1 VSGSGA
7 DKAESGRS
15 GRNARL
21 SRATPWL
28 WVGVAL
34 LLTALASAAV
44 GAVPIPPVTAAR
56 ILLAR
61 LPALHIR
68 ADWPASYATIL
79 YEIRLPNLALTAL
92 TGMALAGS
100 GAAFQGLFR
109 NPLADPY
116 VIGVASGAG
125 LGAVLAMAAHWPAGV
140 LGLAAVPVAG
150 FIGAVLTVG
159 LVYSLSRV
167 GGSTPV
173 TTLILAGVAVSSFA
187 TAGTSLILLLSTS
200 ELHRAIT
207 WMVGG
212 FSIGGWEPVLA
223 ALPYLLLGLGVLV
236 LLGRPINVLQFG
248 DEQARQLGLDVERLK
263 LVIVIAAS
271 LVAATAVSFS
281 GIIAFVGLIVPHLTR
296 LLWGPD
302 YRRLLPLATLL
313 GGSFLLAADTAAR
326 AVLSPRELPV
336 GVVTSIVGAPFFLWL
351 LHRARRRLRG
361 W

>member
-1 VSGSGA
+1 
-7 DKAESGRS
+7 
-15 GRNARL
+15 
-21 SRATPWL
+21 
-28 WVGVAL
+28 
-34 LLTALASAAV
+34 
-44 GAVPIPPVTAAR
+44 
-56 ILLAR
+56 
-61 LPALHIR
+61 
-68 ADWPASYATIL
+68 
-79 YEIRLPNLALTAL
+79 
-92 TGMALAGS
+92 
-100 GAAFQGLFR
+100 
-109 NPLADPY
+109 
-116 VIGVASGAG
+116 
-125 LGAVLAMAAHWPAGV
+125 
-140 LGLAAVPVAG
+140 
-150 FIGAVLTVG
+150 
-159 LVYSLSRV
+159 
-167 GGSTPV
+167 
-173 TTLILAGVAVSSFA
+173 VAVSSFA

-200 ELHRAIT
+200 ELHRAVT

-212 FSIGGWEPVLA
+212 FSMGGWEPVLA
-223 ALPYLLLGLGVLV
+223 ASPYLLLGLGVLV

-313 GGSFLLAADTAAR
+313 GGSFLLAADMAAR

>member
-1 VSGSGA
+1 
-7 DKAESGRS
+7 
-15 GRNARL
+15 
-21 SRATPWL
+21 
-28 WVGVAL
+28 
-34 LLTALASAAV
+34 
-44 GAVPIPPVTAAR
+44 
-56 ILLAR
+56 
-61 LPALHIR
+61 
-68 ADWPASYATIL
+68 
-79 YEIRLPNLALTAL
+79 
-92 TGMALAGS
+92 
-100 GAAFQGLFR
+100 
-109 NPLADPY
+109 
-116 VIGVASGAG
+116 
-125 LGAVLAMAAHWPAGV
+125 
-140 LGLAAVPVAG
+140 
-150 FIGAVLTVG
+150 
-159 LVYSLSRV
+159 
-167 GGSTPV
+167 
-173 TTLILAGVAVSSFA
+173 GVAVSSFA

-200 ELHRAIT
+200 ELHRAVT

-212 FSIGGWEPVLA
+212 FSMGGWEPVLA
-223 ALPYLLLGLGVLV
+223 ASPYLLLGLGVLV

>member
-1 VSGSGA
+1 
-7 DKAESGRS
+7 
-15 GRNARL
+15 
-21 SRATPWL
+21 
-28 WVGVAL
+28 
-34 LLTALASAAV
+34 
-44 GAVPIPPVTAAR
+44 
-56 ILLAR
+56 
-61 LPALHIR
+61 
-68 ADWPASYATIL
+68 
-79 YEIRLPNLALTAL
+79 
-92 TGMALAGS
+92 MALAGS

-125 LGAVLAMAAHWPAGV
+125 LGAVLAMSAHWPAGV

-159 LVYSLSRV
+159 LVYGLSRA

-200 ELHRAIT
+200 ELHRAVT

-212 FSIGGWEPVLA
+212 FSMGGWEPVLA
-223 ALPYLLLGLGVLV
+223 ASPYLLLGLGVLV

-313 GGSFLLAADTAAR
+313 GGSFLLAADMAAR